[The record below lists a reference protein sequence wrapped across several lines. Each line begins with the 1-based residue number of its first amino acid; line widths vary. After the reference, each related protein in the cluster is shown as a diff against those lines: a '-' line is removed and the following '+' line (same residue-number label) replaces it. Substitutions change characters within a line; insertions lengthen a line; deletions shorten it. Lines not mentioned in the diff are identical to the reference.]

1 MKNGGK
7 YLLTRALASKPGFTL
22 TTRWRPQSIHQ
33 TSLNL
38 IISATC
44 QAIPQGMLIT
54 EQNTSQKFKLFGRWQ
69 KMKDGGLWISRQF
82 IPFQKGQLEGHNA
95 SQSQTLKEAK
105 QPQTHLTNWSR
116 PPTANWWVL
125 AGFT

>member
-1 MKNGGK
+1 MVESI
-7 YLLTRALASKPGFTL
+7 LLTRALASKPGFTL

-82 IPFQKGQLEGHNA
+82 IPFQKGQLVGHNA
-95 SQSQTLKEAK
+95 SQSQTLKDTLIKTCTFLSECAWN
-105 QPQTHLTNWSR
+105 TSIS
-116 PPTANWWVL
+116 
-125 AGFT
+125 